1 MLATIAWQIGAGGD
15 SFLAGGGFIGSAV
28 ATSTANVSPS
38 VVADRLWQPL
48 ADRPEVA
55 VQAAAVIAAAMC
67 VPLVLR
73 ARAGGP
79 RVLAACAWLAGLG
92 GVLIG
97 ASVDRA
103 AAVGAIVPGR
113 DRRDRLGHPSVGGSA
128 PSRPGRDVRYAPRS
142 DRMSLLRDIEQKI
155 EGLFERGFRKA
166 FRSSLQPVELAR
178 KLAREMEDHKTIS
191 VSRVYVPND
200 FTVYLSSRDRESF
213 ASYERSL
220 VTELGSYLDAH
231 ARGAGLSLVAP
242 ATVTLATD
250 EDLRVGEFGIAC
262 RLVDPP
268 AGAAAEAP
276 APAAPAESPEG
287 DGPAAAVPPV
297 VAPPVAPPPP
307 VRPYQALEG
316 VSGTQVISAADA
328 RDAGLT
334 PETMTLVIGTTRTR
348 LTKRVSTLGR
358 SRDCEVV
365 VADPNASRIHAE
377 VRHIGLDYFLVDMGS
392 TNGTEVNGQLV
403 KRHALAH
410 GDTIVI
416 GTTQIH
422 VELR

>member
-1 MLATIAWQIGAGGD
+1 
-15 SFLAGGGFIGSAV
+15 
-28 ATSTANVSPS
+28 
-38 VVADRLWQPL
+38 
-48 ADRPEVA
+48 
-55 VQAAAVIAAAMC
+55 
-67 VPLVLR
+67 
-73 ARAGGP
+73 
-79 RVLAACAWLAGLG
+79 
-92 GVLIG
+92 
-97 ASVDRA
+97 
-103 AAVGAIVPGR
+103 
-113 DRRDRLGHPSVGGSA
+113 
-128 PSRPGRDVRYAPRS
+128 
-142 DRMSLLRDIEQKI
+142 MSLLRDIEQKI

-268 AGAAAEAP
+268 EGAVAAAPA
-276 APAAPAESPEG
+276 APAAPAESSGASAPV
-287 DGPAAAVPPV
+287 VPPV
-297 VAPPVAPPPP
+297 VPAPMAPPPP
-307 VRPYQALEG
+307 ARPYQALEG

>member
-1 MLATIAWQIGAGGD
+1 
-15 SFLAGGGFIGSAV
+15 
-28 ATSTANVSPS
+28 
-38 VVADRLWQPL
+38 
-48 ADRPEVA
+48 
-55 VQAAAVIAAAMC
+55 
-67 VPLVLR
+67 
-73 ARAGGP
+73 
-79 RVLAACAWLAGLG
+79 
-92 GVLIG
+92 
-97 ASVDRA
+97 
-103 AAVGAIVPGR
+103 
-113 DRRDRLGHPSVGGSA
+113 
-128 PSRPGRDVRYAPRS
+128 
-142 DRMSLLRDIEQKI
+142 MSLLRDIEQKI

-268 AGAAAEAP
+268 EGAAAAP
-276 APAAPAESPEG
+276 AAPAAPAESP
-287 DGPAAAVPPV
+287 DAAVPAVPPV
-297 VAPPVAPPPP
+297 VPAPVAPPPP

-334 PETMTLVIGTTRTR
+334 PETMTLVVGTTRTR
-348 LTKRVSTLGR
+348 LTKRVSTMGR

-365 VADPNASRIHAE
+365 IADPNASRIHAE

>member
-1 MLATIAWQIGAGGD
+1 
-15 SFLAGGGFIGSAV
+15 
-28 ATSTANVSPS
+28 
-38 VVADRLWQPL
+38 
-48 ADRPEVA
+48 
-55 VQAAAVIAAAMC
+55 
-67 VPLVLR
+67 
-73 ARAGGP
+73 
-79 RVLAACAWLAGLG
+79 
-92 GVLIG
+92 
-97 ASVDRA
+97 
-103 AAVGAIVPGR
+103 
-113 DRRDRLGHPSVGGSA
+113 
-128 PSRPGRDVRYAPRS
+128 
-142 DRMSLLRDIEQKI
+142 MSLLRDIEQKI
-155 EGLFERGFRKA
+155 EGLFERGFRRA

-200 FTVYLSSRDRESF
+200 FTVYLSSKDRESF
-213 ASYERSL
+213 SSYERSL
-220 VTELGSYLDAH
+220 VAELGAYLDAH

-262 RLVDPP
+262 RMADPP
-268 AGAAAEAP
+268 EGASAPPETSPAASPEASVAAEAP
-276 APAAPAESPEG
+276 SPPAP
-287 DGPAAAVPPV
+287 
-297 VAPPVAPPPP
+297 APPVAPPP
-307 VRPYQALEG
+307 VRPHQALEG

-334 PETMTLVIGTTRTR
+334 PETMTLVVGTTRTR

-358 SRDCEVV
+358 SRDCDVV
-365 VADPNASRIHAE
+365 VPDPNASRVHGE

-403 KRHALAH
+403 KRHALAD

-422 VELR
+422 VELG